1 MEIIENYYN
10 ISSLTNL
17 DFNNRALF
25 NYINNNIG
33 ESSQYLY
40 FQPRFASSSE
50 KILEY
55 TYYMIDLLKQ
65 LNLFDLDN
73 LKIKNFLLSQLDYTN
88 IKNIY
93 YSYKISELLNFNIE
107 FNGEN
112 TYKLISEIFLPKV
125 KEFLSIPS
133 SNYIDQA
140 NFYCIVDLAKNS
152 PLRIQTVYPNIVSLG
167 NVLSLGTT
175 FNNLIIK
182 YFGPSV
188 KVILETPFSD
198 NLDFELLNN
207 ETFHLNLY
215 INTQLNEKYS
225 YIMNDDDAEFV
236 LITVNYS
243 RRTSAGFVSLKNV
256 DIYAKIYNDTIFLK
270 RSYLYQENFPT
281 YSLFTLQFNYNSE
294 GKYIFDVYIEDDF
307 YQNSSLLFSA
317 NMTVVY
323 PILKP
328 KFINTIAIPG
338 SFLALFSLI
347 TTIFTVIFI
356 YKGGNWLKIRI
367 SQWMESKKQKIQK
380 LKHKSIKDK
389 KFQKISRDSVG
400 NELILMI
407 MEFYEELNLI
417 YIRREIKMRKL
428 ILQ

>member
-1 MEIIENYYN
+1 MK
-10 ISSLTNL
+10 
-17 DFNNRALF
+17 
-25 NYINNNIG
+25 
-33 ESSQYLY
+33 
-40 FQPRFASSSE
+40 RF
-50 KILEY
+50 ILICIFHTTE
-55 TYYMIDLLKQ
+55 TIFLPLK
-65 LNLFDLDN
+65 
-73 LKIKNFLLSQLDYTN
+73 
-88 IKNIY
+88 
-93 YSYKISELLNFNIE
+93 ELLN
-107 FNGEN
+107 
-112 TYKLISEIFLPKV
+112 
-125 KEFLSIPS
+125 
-133 SNYIDQA
+133 
-140 NFYCIVDLAKNS
+140 
-152 PLRIQTVYPNIVSLG
+152 
-167 NVLSLGTT
+167 
-175 FNNLIIK
+175 
-182 YFGPSV
+182 
-188 KVILETPFSD
+188 
-198 NLDFELLNN
+198 
-207 ETFHLNLY
+207 
-215 INTQLNEKYS
+215 
-225 YIMNDDDAEFV
+225 EFV

-380 LKHKSIKDK
+380 LKPLKIWLFYLLEEFGFNPKSWDELKTLNIGIVTGW
-389 KFQKISRDSVG
+389 KI
-400 NELILMI
+400 I
-407 MEFYEELNLI
+407 
-417 YIRREIKMRKL
+417 EINARFGDPEAMNV
-428 ILQ
+428 